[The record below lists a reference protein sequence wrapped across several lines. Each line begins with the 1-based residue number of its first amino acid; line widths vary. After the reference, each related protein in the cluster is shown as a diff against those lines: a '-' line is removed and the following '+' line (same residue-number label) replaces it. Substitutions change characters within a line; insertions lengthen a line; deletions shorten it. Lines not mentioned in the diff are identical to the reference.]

1 MAGGSVLKARGYL
14 RHFLAAAGAAWL
26 ITPTAHADDAAT
38 AAQPAAALTQAQS
51 PDEAEDGASS
61 TASASSDGDGSC
73 AFNPIPDSRMRSFD
87 TDRPTKSNIP
97 YTVDCGHF
105 QYETDVFNYSYQVEG
120 TTRTDVLLVPNP
132 TVKWGITGNADFELN
147 IAPYELV
154 TTKDLRTGRST
165 SISGLGDLY
174 ARVKVNLWGDNGGST
189 AMALIPYIKAPTA
202 PVGVGNGEVEGGL
215 IAPISVGLPGS
226 FTLLFDPELDILKD
240 NAGSGHHANV
250 ANLINLSRGVTA
262 SVTAYLEYWYD
273 VNADPQ
279 GTAHQSSVD
288 WAVAWLARQNL
299 QLDVGLNTGLN
310 HATPSYQVYVG
321 VSQRF

>member
-1 MAGGSVLKARGYL
+1 LKTRGYL
-14 RHFLAAAGAAWL
+14 RHFLAAACAACL
-26 ITPTAHADDAAT
+26 IPATGHADDAAV
-38 AAQPAAALTQAQS
+38 AAQPPTALTQAQS
-51 PDEAEDGASS
+51 SDEAQDGASG
-61 TASASSDGDGSC
+61 TPGASSDGDEGGSC
-73 AFNPIPDSRMRSFD
+73 VFNPIPDSQMRSFD

-132 TVKWGITGNADFELN
+132 TLKWGLTRNADLELN
-147 IAPYELV
+147 IAPYEIV

-165 SISGLGDLY
+165 SVSGPGDLY

-215 IAPISVGLPGS
+215 IAPISIGLPGS
-226 FTLLFDPELDILKD
+226 YTLLFDPELDILKD
-240 NAGSGHHANV
+240 NVGSGHHANV

-279 GTAHQSSVD
+279 GTVHQSSVD

-299 QLDVGLNTGLN
+299 QFDVGLNTGLN